1 MQPATPLD
9 LQHSSADAQKQGRQN
24 RIIRCD
30 ATGGATG
37 PEGATAEQPCT
48 LCASQGVPCTFEQRP
63 AKRPPPK
70 GYVESLERRLEAMEG
85 LLSNLSEKAGVAPT
99 PAAPPPAPAPLA
111 PPASLPPPVPA
122 APVPQLHT
130 GGFYGA
136 PQQPSTSHSPSQPAS
151 ASSRA
156 PTPPPTDLDAI
167 HSLSERLDDLA
178 IQADRYVGRESGLH
192 LVESV
197 HAYVGAPSPT
207 EHTELPSLVDKLLQA
222 EHGRRPESAVPLPP
236 PELAQRLIDAFFLN
250 GSESCLFLHRAY
262 FDDCVRKGLV
272 EKDKSFR
279 GLYYSVCAIG
289 ARFVDDP
296 RLDPPVEP
304 VADDANQLRTAR
316 GYSYFWT
323 AVIAEK
329 DPFTPATL
337 YDLQAGVLQVFWL
350 MGATGFITTWTF
362 VGFAVRRAVDVGA
375 HREART
381 RWTLSPLQDQLRKR
395 SFHML
400 CSFDRY
406 ISAALGRPVAI
417 QDDDMDVSVP
427 LEISDEDLTA
437 WELATRA
444 ALARNEPP
452 PPPPASVREGA
463 NSIWTSAVELHRI
476 MGRALKLLYGLK
488 RDKSHEQT
496 VKSVAELDAALNAW
510 LRSIPPKLVWNPAT
524 QSDDDLQGSA
534 WFIATYFQT
543 QILIHREFISPMR
556 SRALG
561 FSSLAICSNAARATA
576 NVLDT
581 LRQRG
586 LLEREWA
593 WAPIAAVTSGLMLL
607 LGVFANPPGPGAQR
621 PTLTSSAASD
631 VKRCINALDRLRRTS
646 FVASGMHDGL
656 CQLARVSAS
665 PPPTSAAASAGVS
678 PTAAFKSSLKRAG
691 PDDWTDGRSPA
702 DSARAEGSD
711 KPSPPEAP
719 DFAQQQQHAQ
729 QHASK
734 TRRLDGAG
742 GLPFST
748 QDLSCPTF
756 NGRPTFLF
764 GAACSSPAPAPAPPP
779 PPPQQQQQQH
789 APAGLAYMPG
799 FAGLTDSSFIDFI
812 NAPAASASTSAAAPS
827 STAPFDASSFL
838 PPSTASFLPA
848 PPPAPQQP
856 QQPQPQPQS
865 YPPASFFTT
874 ADFWSLPLDDP
885 SAVPPAV
892 NAATGELLS
901 HLGLP
906 AGFAAAPSAAV
917 GGGGAG
923 GEWGWGAQIGG
934 GGGGF
939 EYDATLFGGLS
950 PFGGAPSA
958 ADPPRQGGAGGRE
971 PFATGSGL

>member
-1 MQPATPLD
+1 MQPSAALD
-9 LQHSSADAQKQGRQN
+9 LQQAAAEAQNKSRQN
-24 RIIRCD
+24 RIIRACDLCRKRKIRCD

-37 PEGATAEQPCT
+37 PEGATAELPCT
-48 LCASQGVPCTFEQRP
+48 LCTSQGVPCTFEQRP
-63 AKRPPPK
+63 AKRPPAK

-85 LLSNLSEKAGVAPT
+85 LLSSLSEKAAVAPT
-99 PAAPPPAPAPLA
+99 TAGTPHAPPPLA
-111 PPASLPPPVPA
+111 PPSLPRPVPA
-122 APVPQLHT
+122 ASFPQPYT
-130 GGFYGA
+130 SGFYGESLH
-136 PQQPSTSHSPSQPAS
+136 PSGSHTLSQPAS
-151 ASSRA
+151 RA
-156 PTPPPTDLDAI
+156 PSPPPTDLDAI
-167 HSLSERLDDLA
+167 HKLSERLDDLA

-197 HAYVGAPSPT
+197 HAYVGAPSPCEQVET
-207 EHTELPSLVDKLLQA
+207 HSLVDKLLQA
-222 EHGRRPESAVPLPP
+222 NHIRTPEWAVPLPP

-250 GSESCLFLHRAY
+250 GSESCLFLHRSY
-262 FDDCVRKGLV
+262 FDACVREGLV

-296 RLDPPVEP
+296 RLDPPLEP
-304 VADDANQLRTAR
+304 VANNANQLRTAR

-323 AVIAEK
+323 AVVAEK

-427 LEISDEDLTA
+427 LEISDEDLWA
-437 WELATRA
+437 WDQAAHA
-444 ALARNEPP
+444 ALARSEPP

-463 NSIWTSAVELHRI
+463 PSIWASAVELHRI

-496 VKSVAELDAALNAW
+496 VKSVAELDSALNTW
-510 LRSIPPKLVWNPAT
+510 LRSIPPQLVWNPAT
-524 QSDDDLQGSA
+524 QSDGDLQVSA
-534 WFIATYFQT
+534 WAIATYFQT

-586 LLEREWA
+586 ILEREWA

-607 LGVFANPPGPGAQR
+607 LGVFANAPGPGAAR

-665 PPPTSAAASAGVS
+665 PPPGPSPAAA
-678 PTAAFKSSLKRAG
+678 AALKSSLKRAG

-702 DSARAEGSD
+702 DSVRADGSD
-711 KPSPPEAP
+711 RPSPPEVP
-719 DFAQQQQHAQ
+719 DVPQQEQQY
-729 QHASK
+729 ASK
-734 TRRLDGAG
+734 ARRLEG

-764 GAACSSPAPAPAPPP
+764 GGAVANACPRSAAPAQPAPAPPP
-779 PPPQQQQQQH
+779 PAGQPQ
-789 APAGLAYMPG
+789 APAGLAYTPG
-799 FAGLTDSSFIDFI
+799 IAGLTDSSFIDFL
-812 NAPAASASTSAAAPS
+812 NASSPAVPFDAGSFLGPVAAAAAP
-827 STAPFDASSFL
+827 TGGFVPPPAPA
-838 PPSTASFLPA
+838 PA
-848 PPPAPQQP
+848 PPPPGTA
-856 QQPQPQPQS
+856 S

-874 ADFWSLPLDDP
+874 PDFWSLPLDDP

-906 AGFAAAPSAAV
+906 DGFFAPAPADAAAWT
-917 GGGGAG
+917 GGA
-923 GEWGWGAQIGG
+923 
-934 GGGGF
+934 F
-939 EYDATLFGGLS
+939 EYDAALFGGLS
-950 PFGGAPSA
+950 ALQGASASA
-958 ADPPRQGGAGGRE
+958 ADGPQQQAHGAGAGAGAGVGVAHG
-971 PFATGSGL
+971 PFATGSGAL